1 MKLKGIKV
9 LDLSLFLPGPMLT
22 QMMADHGADVIKLE
36 PLNGGEPNREI
47 GPKRNGVSVYF
58 ANTHRGKRSIQLN
71 LKTKAGQE
79 IAQRLATE
87 VDVIVESFRPGVTKR
102 LGIDFETVKIVNPQI
117 VYASISAFGQT
128 GPYAKKPAHDLAV
141 QAYSGLIS
149 TNLGSDGKPAM
160 PGVQSADM
168 LSSLMGLSGILMALL
183 RREESGR
190 GDHIDLAMM
199 DTLISCIPNNL
210 GSVLAQQSAPKV
222 AHERVWGGHA
232 IYNIYE
238 TLDNKHIVLG
248 ASEKHFA
255 ERILSKFKRLDL
267 LSLCEAPTG
276 PAQDRLKQFLAKKF
290 REKKQDY
297 WINWFEDID
306 ASFAP
311 VNNLKEALNN
321 PQLRYREM
329 IVVDKSGNGHI
340 GTPLKFREEPSNI
353 SFRAPGIGEHNEQI
367 AKELGLDEKEIN
379 SLKRGGAFG
388 E

>member
-102 LGIDFETVKIVNPQI
+102 LGIDFETVKIINPQI

-190 GDHIDLAMM
+190 GDHIDIAMM

>member
-102 LGIDFETVKIVNPQI
+102 LGIDFETVKIINPQI

-290 REKKQDY
+290 REKRQDY

-311 VNNLKEALNN
+311 VNNLKEALND

-329 IVVDKSGNGHI
+329 ILVDKSGNGHI

>member
-102 LGIDFETVKIVNPQI
+102 LGIDFETVKIINPQI

-290 REKKQDY
+290 RDKKQDY

>member
-102 LGIDFETVKIVNPQI
+102 LGIDFETVKIINPQI

>member
-102 LGIDFETVKIVNPQI
+102 LGIDFETVKIINPQI

-248 ASEKHFA
+248 ASKKHFA

>member
-102 LGIDFETVKIVNPQI
+102 LGIDFETVKIINPQI

-290 REKKQDY
+290 REKRQDY

-329 IVVDKSGNGHI
+329 ILVDKSGNGHI

>member
-102 LGIDFETVKIVNPQI
+102 LGIDFETVKIINPQI

-353 SFRAPGIGEHNEQI
+353 SFRAPDIGEHNEQI

>member
-102 LGIDFETVKIVNPQI
+102 LGIDFETVKIINPQI

-222 AHERVWGGHA
+222 AHERIWGGHA

-290 REKKQDY
+290 REKRQDY

-311 VNNLKEALNN
+311 VNNLKEALND

>member
-102 LGIDFETVKIVNPQI
+102 LGIDFETVKIINPQI

-290 REKKQDY
+290 REKRQDY